1 MQFLNNQDAYSL
13 QKSLKIPKG
22 QSESINGGRTD
33 NTIAKRKTGLKD
45 KKQSTKHTHS
55 TIERIIR
62 PPLKTGVEFPT
73 SIKILKNV
81 TKKNGLP
88 NISQLCI
95 DICMNLLI
103 FFSFFF
109 YFHIARIIYYRY
121 TSLPI
126 GIPKNYYAVYIQIRC
141 LPSLLI

>member
-45 KKQSTKHTHS
+45 KKQSTKHTHK
-55 TIERIIR
+55 TIERVIR
-62 PPLKTGVEFPT
+62 PPLKAWVEFLT
-73 SIKILKNV
+73 SIKILKKV

-88 NISQLCI
+88 HISQLRI
-95 DICMNLLI
+95 DI
-103 FFSFFF
+103 
-109 YFHIARIIYYRY
+109 
-121 TSLPI
+121 
-126 GIPKNYYAVYIQIRC
+126 
-141 LPSLLI
+141 